1 MIQDLDEAFKVM
13 EKYKEEIG
21 TAIVLKDKLEKRE
34 EDWKALSAEIAIMRN
49 VELQDKKEKKSLSKA
64 NQTLSAKNQ
73 ELAARVKKLEEKQA
87 TAKRIMMESAR
98 KSMTK
103 TKINM
108 EMEAEA
114 AGHKIDAWDIS
125 KWEEELLDMDDVVPV
140 EKVMPNPEKV
150 TAQVIKDLADQHMEE
165 ANEDNNE
172 EQVGDNEKNGIEA
185 GVTVDEGANEGV
197 VLASNEGNDDL
208 A

>member
-1 MIQDLDEAFKVM
+1 M

-21 TAIVLKDKLEKRE
+21 TAIDLKDKLEKRE
-34 EDWKALSAEIAIMRN
+34 EDWKALSAEIAIMRT
-49 VELQDKKEKKSLSKA
+49 VEQQDKKEKKSLFKA

-73 ELAARVKKLEEKQA
+73 ELAARIKKLEEKQA
-87 TAKRIMMESAR
+87 TAKRVMMESAR

-108 EMEAEA
+108 AMEAEA

-140 EKVMPNPEKV
+140 EEVMHNPEKV
-150 TAQVIKDLADQHMEE
+150 TAQVVKDLADQHMEE

-172 EQVGDNEKNGIEA
+172 EQVGDNEKKGSEA

-197 VLASNEGNDDL
+197 LLASNEGNDDL